1 MWLEHLMPSN
11 STDEDEKTRNF
22 EQAMATRIPMGRPQS
37 VEDMG
42 QAAVY
47 LASAKNVTGVA
58 LTIAGGIE
66 MN

>member
-1 MWLEHLMPSN
+1 MLM
-11 STDEDEKTRNF
+11 KKIARLK
-22 EQAMATRIPMGRPQS
+22 PMYLKRFPLGRPQS

-47 LASAKNVTGVA
+47 LASAKNITGIA
-58 LTIAGGIE
+58 LSVSGGIE